1 MRTIGERVRLTEL
14 GWDKDLVHEVVD
26 EPVPDATGDK
36 VLVEV
41 EACGV
46 CYRDLID
53 RSGRFPFLQMPITPG
68 HEAAGRVVD
77 VGPNVQRWKVG
88 DRVATLHRDYCGEC
102 GACERGDTCFCT
114 RASWVLGLLADGGY
128 ARHLMVPEKGLYPV
142 ADELTATQAAVLHCT
157 YGSAWRGLVVAGQ
170 LAAGQRALITG
181 ANGGVG
187 AAGVELAAKLGATVV
202 AVVRDEK
209 HRELVTELGASEVIV
224 DRDGS
229 FHKHPSL
236 EKVDVVLECVGKATF
251 NASLR
256 SLAVGGRMGLVGN
269 VDPEQAALNLGFVIV
284 NGLTIRGPGGCTP
297 KDVGGIVALHRKN
310 PLRFLIDR
318 TLPLAAA
325 DEAQRLVRAG
335 GLHGRI
341 VLVPSA

>member
-1 MRTIGERVRLTEL
+1 MRTIGERVRLTEI
-14 GWDKDLVHEVVD
+14 GWDKDLVHEIVN

-53 RSGRFPFLQMPITPG
+53 RSGRFPFLQTPITPG

-77 VGPNVQRWKVG
+77 VGPDVQRWKVG
-88 DRVATLHRDYCGEC
+88 DRVASLHRDYCGNC
-102 GACERGDTCFCT
+102 DACQRGDTCFCT

-128 ARHLMVPEKGLYPV
+128 ARHLLVPEKALYPV
-142 ADELTATQAAVLHCT
+142 PRELTSAQAAVLHCT
-157 YGSAWRGLVVAGQ
+157 YGSAWRGLVVAGG
-170 LAAGQRALITG
+170 LRKGERALVTG

-187 AAGVELAAKLGATVV
+187 AAGVELAARLGATVT
-202 AVVRDEK
+202 AVVRDPR
-209 HRELVTELGASEVIV
+209 HTARLTALGAHDVIV

-236 EKVDVVLECVGKATF
+236 ERADVVLECVGKATF

-269 VDPEQAALNLGFVIV
+269 IDPEQASLNLGFVIV
-284 NGLTIRGPGGCTP
+284 NGLSIRGPGGCTP
-297 KDVGGIVALHRKN
+297 KDIDGIVALHREK
-310 PLRFLIDR
+310 PLEFLIDR
-318 TLPLAAA
+318 TLPLAQA
-325 DEAQRLVRAG
+325 DDAQRLVRAG
-335 GLHGRI
+335 GLEGRI
-341 VLVPSA
+341 VLVPGA

>member
-1 MRTIGERVRLTEL
+1 MRAIGERARLTEI
-14 GWDKDLVHEVVD
+14 GWDKDLVFEVVD

-53 RSGRFPFLQMPITPG
+53 RSGRFPFLQTPITPG

-77 VGPNVQRWKVG
+77 VGPRVQRWQVG
-88 DRVATLHRDYCGEC
+88 DRVATLHRDYCGNC
-102 GACERGDTCFCT
+102 SACARGDTCFCT

-128 ARHLMVPEKGLYPV
+128 ARHLLVPENALYAVP
-142 ADELTATQAAVLHCT
+142 AELSSAQAAVLHCT
-157 YGSAWRGLVVAGQ
+157 YGSAWRGLVVAGR
-170 LAAGQRALITG
+170 LEKGERALITG

-187 AAGVELAAKLGATVV
+187 AAGVELAARLGASVT

-209 HRELVTELGASEVIV
+209 HVARMHQLGAHDVIV
-224 DRDGS
+224 DREGA

-236 EKVDVVLECVGKATF
+236 ERADVVLECVGKATF

-269 VDPEQAALNLGFVIV
+269 IDPEQASLNLGFVIV
-284 NGLTIRGPGGCTP
+284 NGLRIEGPGGCTP
-297 KDVGGIVALHRKN
+297 KDIEGIVALHREA
-310 PLRFLIDR
+310 PLEFLIDR
-318 TLPLAAA
+318 TLPLAQA
-325 DEAQRLVRAG
+325 DAAQRLVRAG
-335 GLHGRI
+335 GLEGRI
-341 VLVPSA
+341 VLVPGA